1 MDVGNQ
7 SSWTRKH
14 GRSCSESSMPLLN
27 ICVIVDSEQSYNPHI
42 FLRNPASPISTS
54 NICSVVALG
63 ADDRSVSVWQTK
75 SARPLIV
82 AKEVFERQIM
92 DLSW

>member
-1 MDVGNQ
+1 V
-7 SSWTRKH
+7 
-14 GRSCSESSMPLLN
+14 
-27 ICVIVDSEQSYNPHI
+27 
-42 FLRNPASPISTS
+42 

-92 DLSW
+92 DLSWCVLFFLHFTAPDILYAGPGTE